1 MNAPIDPA
9 QQSLADALRV
19 SFTILKLIMLV
30 LVVFYLGSNIFN
42 VPTQNTAVRLRF
54 GEVVSDPLPPG
65 GPHFAMPYPIEQ
77 VINIRTSPQ
86 TLSLSRQF
94 WFEVTDA
101 DAGKTAS
108 ELADSKQGPLNP
120 ERDGYLITGDSNIV
134 HTKWQL
140 TYRVEDARK
149 YIEHVGD
156 AAMAETL
163 VRSAAEQA
171 IVQAV
176 AQLTADE
183 FLKGITNEA
192 AAQSITNRTL
202 EELQTGIHVETLS
215 VSQYTVPMSTMDAFQ
230 AVLNAESQKGQQIEA
245 AQQERAKILGETAGE
260 AHDALLQL
268 VETYEI
274 ASETQDGQAGSLA
287 ELNAKLDAAFSSLT
301 IGSMP
306 IGGNVAR
313 TINEAQTYR
322 TSIVEQVKAEAETFE
337 LLLGEY
343 KRHPKIIESRL
354 WQETRE
360 KVLSSPGVES
370 FYVADGAVYLEMNR
384 DPAVQRA
391 REQQRLKE
399 EQEQRRAQQQGR

>member
-134 HTKWQL
+134 HTK
-140 TYRVEDARK
+140 
-149 YIEHVGD
+149 
-156 AAMAETL
+156 
-163 VRSAAEQA
+163 
-171 IVQAV
+171 
-176 AQLTADE
+176 
-183 FLKGITNEA
+183 
-192 AAQSITNRTL
+192 
-202 EELQTGIHVETLS
+202 
-215 VSQYTVPMSTMDAFQ
+215 
-230 AVLNAESQKGQQIEA
+230 
-245 AQQERAKILGETAGE
+245 
-260 AHDALLQL
+260 
-268 VETYEI
+268 
-274 ASETQDGQAGSLA
+274 
-287 ELNAKLDAAFSSLT
+287 
-301 IGSMP
+301 
-306 IGGNVAR
+306 
-313 TINEAQTYR
+313 
-322 TSIVEQVKAEAETFE
+322 
-337 LLLGEY
+337 
-343 KRHPKIIESRL
+343 
-354 WQETRE
+354 
-360 KVLSSPGVES
+360 
-370 FYVADGAVYLEMNR
+370 
-384 DPAVQRA
+384 
-391 REQQRLKE
+391 
-399 EQEQRRAQQQGR
+399 